1 MAEGRK
7 SLTVYLGSNEGR
19 DPKYAEAA
27 AALGAWIGSHGWDLV
42 YGGSRVGLMGILADA
57 VLHAGGRVTGVEPRF
72 FVESA
77 LQHDGITELIVTETM
92 AERKTEM
99 IRLGD
104 AFLAFPGGTGTLEE
118 ITEIMSRNSIG
129 LMDRLCIL
137 YDLDGYYEGLRLL
150 LDHMTEK
157 GFLLP
162 ENRSKVCFVRTL
174 EELADVLGQN

>member
-1 MAEGRK
+1 
-7 SLTVYLGSNEGR
+7 
-19 DPKYAEAA
+19 
-27 AALGAWIGSHGWDLV
+27 
-42 YGGSRVGLMGILADA
+42 
-57 VLHAGGRVTGVEPRF
+57 
-72 FVESA
+72 
-77 LQHDGITELIVTETM
+77 
-92 AERKTEM
+92 
-99 IRLGD
+99 
-104 AFLAFPGGTGTLEE
+104 
-118 ITEIMSRNSIG
+118 MSRNSIG